1 LYNAPF
7 VTYGETVIY
16 RVIGASEA
24 AKVGAVAALV
34 RSIAPFSLYTPHTGE
49 QFYEDG
55 VPQIPVAAVT
65 IEDSE
70 MMARMQTRGQ
80 TIIVQLYME
89 AHFGHP
95 VTHYN
100 ILADIKGRE
109 SPEEII
115 VIGGHSDSWDVG
127 QGAIDDGGGLF
138 TSWEAAR
145 LISLLINRS
154 LLPRPRR
161 TIRVLHWVDEEI
173 GQAGAT
179 TYAKNHAADIQNH
192 VLAVE
197 SDAGNFAPTGFGF
210 SGTPEATKIITQIG
224 TLLHSIGAGNIT
236 AGEGE
241 DTDNGYLG
249 QMGVPCGS
257 LESDG
262 FGVDGY
268 YFYYHHS
275 NADTVTHINRNGF
288 KSSIAAFAVL
298 SYVVADMEQRLPF
311 GIPSPPPPPDQRKKN
326 KLKL

>member
-1 LYNAPF
+1 
-7 VTYGETVIY
+7 
-16 RVIGASEA
+16 
-24 AKVGAVAALV
+24 
-34 RSIAPFSLYTPHTGE
+34 
-49 QFYEDG
+49 
-55 VPQIPVAAVT
+55 
-65 IEDSE
+65 
-70 MMARMQTRGQ
+70 
-80 TIIVQLYME
+80 
-89 AHFGHP
+89 
-95 VTHYN
+95 
-100 ILADIKGRE
+100 
-109 SPEEII
+109 
-115 VIGGHSDSWDVG
+115 
-127 QGAIDDGGGLF
+127 
-138 TSWEAAR
+138 
-145 LISLLINRS
+145 
-154 LLPRPRR
+154 
-161 TIRVLHWVDEEI
+161 VLHWVDEEI